1 MSIEAALVTRLL
13 ADGTVAGIIGTR
25 VYYAVL
31 IQNATLPAV
40 RYQRVTSRRP
50 SVMGVDTGLVETTFQ
65 IDCWAATLD
74 GMADLRDACR
84 RAVQRWRDLG
94 ASPAISDTFI
104 DDERDHGREHDL
116 EAYRG
121 GLDIRIWHSE

>member
-1 MSIEAALVTRLL
+1 MSIEAALVARLL
-13 ADGTVAGIIGTR
+13 ADGAVSGIIGTR

-50 SVMGVDTGLVETTFQ
+50 STMGVDTGLVETTFQ
-65 IDCWAATLD
+65 VDCWAATLD

-84 RAVQRWRDLG
+84 QALQRWQAPAG
-94 ASPAISDTFI
+94 SPVIHDTFI

-121 GLDIRIWHSE
+121 GLDIRIWHGE